1 MKTTPRII
9 ISLVGALLL
18 LVLSYA
24 QFNSPKPGPL
34 GNEKKIIATA
44 DRLKLSPKQHVSYD
58 DSIVMIDVHYDKT
71 LLPVYD
77 STGYCLGTTPI
88 TDRGKILALLR
99 QLQQS
104 NYRYIIMDVFFEQ
117 GDVTPYDSALFAL
130 IDDMDR
136 IIIPIHNFARQNSLI
151 PIEKTGLADYE
162 TTKKE
167 SSFLKFPYIVGSTAS
182 IPLKMYQQLGP
193 NHSTIQRHS
202 GLFYTDAGHLCR
214 RSVFLV
220 MDMAK
225 MLTEYDGED
234 NYYIANAD
242 RYTLGY
248 DALGMPP
255 DTNEMAFPLLD
266 TRSYDGKYVIIG
278 DFEDDVHNTYRGS
291 QPGPLILFN
300 AFLALLH
307 GQHHVSIL
315 FLLILYVIYTIL
327 FWILLGKQKLK
338 DSLVRGIR
346 NPVVKRLTATIV
358 SLISYTLL
366 LEVVCVIT
374 YWRTGKVYDL
384 ITIGAIFTILSNIYH
399 YTYDVVQIQKNKL
412 L

>member
-1 MKTTPRII
+1 
-9 ISLVGALLL
+9 
-18 LVLSYA
+18 
-24 QFNSPKPGPL
+24 
-34 GNEKKIIATA
+34 
-44 DRLKLSPKQHVSYD
+44 
-58 DSIVMIDVHYDKT
+58 
-71 LLPVYD
+71 
-77 STGYCLGTTPI
+77 
-88 TDRGKILALLR
+88 
-99 QLQQS
+99 
-104 NYRYIIMDVFFEQ
+104 
-117 GDVTPYDSALFAL
+117 
-130 IDDMDR
+130 
-136 IIIPIHNFARQNSLI
+136 
-151 PIEKTGLADYE
+151 
-162 TTKKE
+162 
-167 SSFLKFPYIVGSTAS
+167 
-182 IPLKMYQQLGP
+182 
-193 NHSTIQRHS
+193 
-202 GLFYTDAGHLCR
+202 
-214 RSVFLV
+214 